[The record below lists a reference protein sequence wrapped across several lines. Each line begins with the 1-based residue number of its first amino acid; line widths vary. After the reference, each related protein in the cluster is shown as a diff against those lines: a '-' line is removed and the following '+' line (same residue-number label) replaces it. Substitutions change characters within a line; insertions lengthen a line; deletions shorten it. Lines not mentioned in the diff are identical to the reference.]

1 MGNPPTAGDA
11 SELAPLAT
19 ETFIVRVPSP
29 VVKATLASR
38 SSSSASA
45 VSEGTPAV
53 TSPKA
58 PPCWFSFRP
67 WSIIIV
73 CSPAVAKSSVGS
85 DPV

>member
-11 SELAPLAT
+11 SELVPLAT
-19 ETFIVRVPSP
+19 EMFIVRVSLPP

-58 PPCWFSFRP
+58 PPC
-67 WSIIIV
+67 
-73 CSPAVAKSSVGS
+73 
-85 DPV
+85 